1 MMANESVAIMPE
13 EERNFDFDDE
23 FTIFLKEKDKSKPYF
38 SALIT
43 DITEFQ

>member
-1 MMANESVAIMPE
+1 MTKESVAILPE
-13 EERNFDFDDE
+13 EERNFHFDDE
-23 FTIFLKEKDKSKPYF
+23 FTIFLKEKDKDKPYF